1 MTLNLKRGISGA
13 GALLIIATMFIT
25 IFTVS
30 RVTAQETSGSG
41 LRISPTRS
49 ELSLVP
55 GDSNTIIQTV
65 KNVTQNPVTVQPV
78 LNDFESDGVTGEP
91 KLIGDTTKV
100 SAYSLREFLTLPADF
115 DLAPSE
121 EKEVVVSVNVPEN
134 SSPGAY
140 FGSVLYRASPQGS
153 GGDGQVALVASVGS
167 LILLEVPGD
176 ITEKIQINDISA
188 FLNKGSGSLFTK
200 KPDQIGVEIQNLG
213 NSFSQP
219 FGKVSVKDWR
229 GQEIF
234 LYEINDTEPRGN
246 ILPDSTRLF
255 LNDLFNVEVKT
266 VNGNEETT
274 QTSPIKWP
282 GKYTI
287 SGNISHGSTGEIYTV
302 NSSFWYIPIWLIV
315 VLAVLLAGIIG
326 LSVFLYRKYVTKST
340 KRNK

>member
-1 MTLNLKRGISGA
+1 MTLSLKRGISGA
-13 GALLIIATMFIT
+13 GAVLIVVAMFIT
-25 IFTVS
+25 MA
-30 RVTAQETSGSG
+30 RVNAQETSGSG

-55 GDSNTIIQTV
+55 GDSNTIVQTV
-65 KNVTQNPVTVQPV
+65 KNVTQNSVTVQPV
-78 LNDFESDGVTGEP
+78 LNDFESDGITGEP

-100 SAYSLREFLTLPADF
+100 SAYSLRQFITLPQDF
-115 DLAPSE
+115 DLAPDE
-121 EKEVVVSVNVPEN
+121 EKEVSVSINVPES

-153 GGDGQVALVASVGS
+153 SGNGQVALIASVGS

-176 ITEKIQINDISA
+176 ITEKIQINDISGY
-188 FLNKGSGSLFTK
+188 LNKSSGSLFTK
-200 KPDQIGVEIQNLG
+200 KPDQIGVEIENLG

-229 GQEIF
+229 GKEVF

-246 ILPDSTRLF
+246 ILPSSTRLF

-266 VNGNEETT
+266 VNGKEETT
-274 QTSPIKWP
+274 QTSPIEWP

-287 SGNISHGSTGEIYTV
+287 SGNISHGTTGEIYNV
-302 NSSFWYIPIWLIV
+302 NNSFWYIPIWLIIT
-315 VLAVLLAGIIG
+315 LGVLLVGLVG

-340 KRNK
+340 KRNR